1 MGIKESSPVIRGK
14 SINLETKE
22 EKDYFNR
29 SKIILK
35 KDYLNNMYSNYNLIK
50 SFEIKSFVFGTRK
63 EEKINVRDMTYIEY
77 LIIHINSLHE
87 KYHHPPWTNELLI
100 QLKKQKINNPENKYF
115 SDFFYNEY
123 QIKTMPRIINEENEK
138 IEKTLRNNY
147 SDFPL
152 FSTELTMITE
162 NNNDNHYSELDVIDN
177 LGGSFLEINYDEF
190 SPDDPTFRYQQ
201 RRNDVK
207 KYIKVFKEHIYNN
220 KDHPLYQIISSFNRL
235 FSKYIEDKIKEL
247 KNQLEKEII
256 NQERYDTSIK
266 NLEKEITDSLQE
278 FISRMHSAVKLF
290 YSTTIDYN
298 CFENEK
304 DDLINLVTSLFFKVG
319 NLYESLLSLYSI
331 SFKDEFQNFQDKLIY
346 LKKVKPKDLGIEI
359 KFCLDEETIKLK
371 NKLKFTQIDKK
382 NEKNENAKVGHEK
395 KKSGL
400 FQKIR
405 DENKGNMLFPIN
417 ERDEENSEI
426 NIEEGS
432 INKQDGGNL
441 VFYIT
446 GNNDHNND
454 DDNDIR
460 RFPTD
465 MNLRKKSQYKFNK
478 KKSNSEDNIN
488 KKNKNNNNDN
498 NIDNDN
504 KEDDYLLERVSL
516 LEDSKNDFII
526 NPIYQMRNSV
536 NNFNN
541 KIYFF
546 PKLHEQLKKNI
557 NSNESKKKK
566 NSKYNID
573 DDLPIPY
580 YSAIRLMKSIK
591 KYKTPFEKI
600 ILIAAISDQITECA
614 SSFWKGMENYIEK
627 DFLFIEADE
636 IMSIFLY
643 IMIQSQMP
651 EMILFCK
658 IINNFTTQFTKGFS
672 ISYNYTLLEASMDYI
687 KDVKDIKELSQK
699 ENGLI
704 EVRNSI
710 LDLSTQ
716 RLSRISMGRIKN

>member
-22 EKDYFNR
+22 EKDFFNR
-29 SKIILK
+29 SKNILK

-123 QIKTMPRIINEENEK
+123 QIKTMPRILNEENEK

-152 FSTELTMITE
+152 FSTELTLITE
-162 NNNDNHYSELDVIDN
+162 NNNDNNYSELDVIDN

-266 NLEKEITDSLQE
+266 NFEKEITDSLQE

-498 NIDNDN
+498 NIDNNN

-566 NSKYNID
+566 NSKFNID

-687 KDVKDIKELSQK
+687 KEVKDIKELSQK

-704 EVRNSI
+704 EVRNST

>member
-1 MGIKESSPVIRGK
+1 
-14 SINLETKE
+14 
-22 EKDYFNR
+22 
-29 SKIILK
+29 
-35 KDYLNNMYSNYNLIK
+35 MYSNYNLIK
-50 SFEIKSFVFGTRK
+50 SFEIKSFVYGTRK
-63 EEKINVRDMTYIEY
+63 EEKINIRDMTYIEY
-77 LIIHINSLHE
+77 LIIHINLLHD
-87 KYHHPPWTNELLI
+87 KYHPPWTNELLL
-100 QLKKQKINNPENKYF
+100 QLKRQKINNPENKYF

-123 QIKTMPRIINEENEK
+123 QIKTMPRIINEENEN

-152 FSTELTMITE
+152 FSTELTLITE
-162 NNNDNHYSELDVIDN
+162 NNNNNNYSELDVIDN

-207 KYIKVFKEHIYNN
+207 KYIKVFKEHIYN
-220 KDHPLYQIISSFNRL
+220 KDHPIYQIISSFNRL
-235 FSKYIEDKIKEL
+235 FSKYIEDRLKEL

-256 NQERYDTSIK
+256 NQERYDASIK

-319 NLYESLLSLYSI
+319 NLYESLLNLYSI
-331 SFKDEFQNFQDKLIY
+331 SFNDEFRNFQDKLVE

-371 NKLKFTQIDKK
+371 NKLKSTKNDKK
-382 NEKNENAKVGHEK
+382 NEKNENMKFGHEK
-395 KKSGL
+395 KKSDL

-417 ERDEENSEI
+417 ERDEENCDI

-432 INKQDGGNL
+432 INKQNGGNL

-446 GNNDHNND
+446 GDNNNDND
-454 DDNDIR
+454 DINDIR
-460 RFPTD
+460 RFSTD
-465 MNLRKKSQYKFNK
+465 MNLRKESKHKFNK
-478 KKSNSEDNIN
+478 KKSNSDHIIN
-488 KKNKNNNNDN
+488 KKNNNNVN
-498 NIDNDN
+498 NINN
-504 KEDDYLLERVSL
+504 NQEDDYLLERISL
-516 LEDSKNDFII
+516 LEDSKNDFNI

-557 NSNESKKKK
+557 NSNHSQKKK
-566 NSKYNID
+566 NSKFNID

-580 YSAIRLMKSIK
+580 YSAINLMKSIR

-643 IMIQSQMP
+643 IMIQSQMA
-651 EMILFCK
+651 EMVLFCK

-672 ISYNYTLLEASMDYI
+672 IAYNYTLLEASMDFI
-687 KDVKDIKELSQK
+687 KDVKDIKELSQR

-704 EVRNSI
+704 EARNSI
-710 LDLSTQ
+710 LDISTQ
-716 RLSRISMGRIKN
+716 RLSRISLGRAKN